1 LLTTDDEIGADTTEL
16 FNYLTGYSKQTD
28 YRRLLIAP
36 VNLREKLMMLI
47 ERETENARAGKPAR
61 IIAKLNRLADPVI
74 IQALYEAS
82 NAGVS
87 IDLIVRGICLL
98 RPGVTGL
105 SENIR
110 VRSIVGRF
118 LEHSRI
124 FYFEN
129 DGDGEIYIGS
139 ADWMPRNLNRRVEV
153 VTPINNPKLKNYLK
167 DTVLQA

>member
-1 LLTTDDEIGADTTEL
+1 
-16 FNYLTGYSKQTD
+16 
-28 YRRLLIAP
+28 
-36 VNLREKLMMLI
+36 MMLI

-74 IQALYEAS
+74 IQALYDAS
-82 NAGVS
+82 KAGVS

-98 RPGVTGL
+98 RPGVADL

-110 VRSIVGRF
+110 VRSVVGRF

-129 DGDGEIYIGS
+129 DRDYEIYIGS
-139 ADWMPRNLNRRVEV
+139 SDWMPRNLNRRVEV
-153 VTPINNPKLKNYLK
+153 VAPVSSPRLKEYLK
-167 DTVLQA
+167 DIVLDAYLRDGLNAHELRPDGSYERVRPVAEEQFDSQMHFEGPLSSCI

>member
-1 LLTTDDEIGADTTEL
+1 
-16 FNYLTGYSKQTD
+16 GYSKQTD

-36 VNLREKLMMLI
+36 VNLREKLTMLI
-47 ERETENARAGKPAR
+47 ERETENARAGRPAR
-61 IIAKLNRLADPVI
+61 IIAKLNRLADPAI
-74 IQALYEAS
+74 IQTLYDAS
-82 NAGVS
+82 SAAVSIHLLIQGICWLKPGVS
-87 IDLIVRGICLL
+87 
-98 RPGVTGL
+98 GL

-129 DGDGEIYIGS
+129 DSDPRIYIGS

-153 VTPINNPKLKNYLK
+153 LAPVDDPKLKKYFK
-167 DTVLQA
+167 DTVLAAYQRD